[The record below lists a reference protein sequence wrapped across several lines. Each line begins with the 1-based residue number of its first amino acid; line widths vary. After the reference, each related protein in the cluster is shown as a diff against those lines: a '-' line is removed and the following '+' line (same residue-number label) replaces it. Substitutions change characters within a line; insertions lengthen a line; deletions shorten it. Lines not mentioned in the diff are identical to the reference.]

1 MLQTA
6 LHFSHQ
12 LLKEVVE
19 PGDFVIDATMG
30 NGHDTAFLAELVG
43 PSGEVFAFDIQKEA
57 LINTEQKLTELNLL
71 PQTTLFPL
79 GHEHLHAVLD
89 EETEITAAIFNLG
102 YLPKSNK
109 EIITK
114 PTTTKQALDGLLP
127 HLVKGSRIIL
137 VVYYGH
143 EGGSEE
149 LDLVTNYTQALP
161 QDVYSVLRYE
171 FINQKNQP
179 PVLFYLF
186 CYSVNSP
193 SRIRTTRSQ
202 YFNKRS
208 SCVTMIIPLSFSLAS
223 FASNWT
229 TSNAF
234 SVSKLAVGSS
244 AKITSGS

>member
-102 YLPKSNK
+102 YLP
-109 EIITK
+109 
-114 PTTTKQALDGLLP
+114 TKQALDGLLP

-179 PVLFYLF
+179 PVLF
-186 CYSVNSP
+186 C
-193 SRIRTTRSQ
+193 IE
-202 YFNKRS
+202 K
-208 SCVTMIIPLSFSLAS
+208 
-223 FASNWT
+223 
-229 TSNAF
+229 
-234 SVSKLAVGSS
+234 K
-244 AKITSGS
+244 

>member
-114 PTTTKQALDGLLP
+114 PATTKQALDGLLP
-127 HLVKGSRIIL
+127 HLVKGSRKPYHKMFTVSYVMSLSIKKISHL
-137 VVYYGH
+137 FF
-143 EGGSEE
+143 
-149 LDLVTNYTQALP
+149 
-161 QDVYSVLRYE
+161 SVLKR
-171 FINQKNQP
+171 NKRTWSDCLQQSDH
-179 PVLFYLF
+179 VLFYLF

>member
-1 MLQTA
+1 M
-6 LHFSHQ
+6 
-12 LLKEVVE
+12 VE

-143 EGGSEE
+143 NEGGSEE
-149 LDLVTNYTQALP
+149 LIWSRITRKPYHKMFTVSYVMSL
-161 QDVYSVLRYE
+161 S
-171 FINQKNQP
+171 IKNQP
-179 PVLFYLF
+179 PVL
-186 CYSVNSP
+186 SVL
-193 SRIRTTRSQ
+193 
-202 YFNKRS
+202 KE
-208 SCVTMIIPLSFSLAS
+208 
-223 FASNWT
+223 
-229 TSNAF
+229 
-234 SVSKLAVGSS
+234 
-244 AKITSGS
+244 

>member
-1 MLQTA
+1 M
-6 LHFSHQ
+6 
-12 LLKEVVE
+12 
-19 PGDFVIDATMG
+19 
-30 NGHDTAFLAELVG
+30 
-43 PSGEVFAFDIQKEA
+43 
-57 LINTEQKLTELNLL
+57 INTEQKLTELNLL

-114 PTTTKQALDGLLP
+114 PATTKQALDGLLP

-171 FINQKNQP
+171 FINQKISHLFFS
-179 PVLFYLF
+179 VLKEIREHG
-186 CYSVNSP
+186 
-193 SRIRTTRSQ
+193 RIV
-202 YFNKRS
+202 S
-208 SCVTMIIPLSFSLAS
+208 SNPIMFSLFVLLLCQFTITNTNHSITVFQQTLIMCHHDNS
-223 FASNWT
+223 FIFL
-229 TSNAF
+229 F
-234 SVSKLAVGSS
+234 SLFR
-244 AKITSGS
+244 

>member
-1 MLQTA
+1 M
-6 LHFSHQ
+6 
-12 LLKEVVE
+12 
-19 PGDFVIDATMG
+19 
-30 NGHDTAFLAELVG
+30 
-43 PSGEVFAFDIQKEA
+43 
-57 LINTEQKLTELNLL
+57 INTEQKLTELNLL
-71 PQTTLFPL
+71 SQTTLFPL

-114 PTTTKQALDGLLP
+114 PATTKQALDGLLP

-171 FINQKNQP
+171 FINQKSATCSFCIERNKRTWSDCLQQSDY
-179 PVLFYLF
+179 VLFICFVTLSIHHHEYEPLDH
-186 CYSVNSP
+186 SISTNAHHVSP
-193 SRIRTTRSQ
+193 
-202 YFNKRS
+202 
-208 SCVTMIIPLSFSLAS
+208 
-223 FASNWT
+223 
-229 TSNAF
+229 
-234 SVSKLAVGSS
+234 
-244 AKITSGS
+244 

>member
-171 FINQKNQP
+171 FINQKISH
-179 PVLFYLF
+179 LF
-186 CYSVNSP
+186 
-193 SRIRTTRSQ
+193 
-202 YFNKRS
+202 
-208 SCVTMIIPLSFSLAS
+208 
-223 FASNWT
+223 
-229 TSNAF
+229 F
-234 SVSKLAVGSS
+234 SVLKEIREHGRIVSS
-244 AKITSGS
+244 NPIMFSFICFVTLSIHHHEYEPLDHSISTNAHHVSP

>member
-114 PTTTKQALDGLLP
+114 PATTKQALDGLLP

-149 LDLVTNYTQALP
+149 LDLVTNYTQAFTTRLFT
-161 QDVYSVLRYE
+161 VSYVMSLSIKKISHLFFSVLKR
-171 FINQKNQP
+171 
-179 PVLFYLF
+179 
-186 CYSVNSP
+186 
-193 SRIRTTRSQ
+193 
-202 YFNKRS
+202 NKRTWSIVS
-208 SCVTMIIPLSFSLAS
+208 SNPIMFSFICFVTLSIHHHEYEPLDHSIS
-223 FASNWT
+223 T
-229 TSNAF
+229 NAHH
-234 SVSKLAVGSS
+234 VSP
-244 AKITSGS
+244 

>member
-1 MLQTA
+1 M
-6 LHFSHQ
+6 
-12 LLKEVVE
+12 
-19 PGDFVIDATMG
+19 
-30 NGHDTAFLAELVG
+30 
-43 PSGEVFAFDIQKEA
+43 
-57 LINTEQKLTELNLL
+57 INTEQKLTELNLL

-171 FINQKNQP
+171 FINQKISHLFFS
-179 PVLFYLF
+179 VLKEIREHD
-186 CYSVNSP
+186 
-193 SRIRTTRSQ
+193 RIAPAI
-202 YFNKRS
+202 RS
-208 SCVTMIIPLSFSLAS
+208 SLFVLLLCQFT
-223 FASNWT
+223 
-229 TSNAF
+229 
-234 SVSKLAVGSS
+234 
-244 AKITSGS
+244 ITNTNHSITVFQQTLIMCHHDNPFIFLFGLFR

>member
-1 MLQTA
+1 M
-6 LHFSHQ
+6 
-12 LLKEVVE
+12 
-19 PGDFVIDATMG
+19 
-30 NGHDTAFLAELVG
+30 
-43 PSGEVFAFDIQKEA
+43 
-57 LINTEQKLTELNLL
+57 INTEQKLTELNLL

-114 PTTTKQALDGLLP
+114 PATTKQALDGLLP

-171 FINQKNQP
+171 FINQKSATCSFCIEEIREHGRIVSSNP
-179 PVLFYLF
+179 IMFFYLLLCQF
-186 CYSVNSP
+186 TITNTNHSITVFQQTLIMCHHDNSF
-193 SRIRTTRSQ
+193 I
-202 YFNKRS
+202 F
-208 SCVTMIIPLSFSLAS
+208 LFSL
-223 FASNWT
+223 FR
-229 TSNAF
+229 
-234 SVSKLAVGSS
+234 
-244 AKITSGS
+244 

>member
-57 LINTEQKLTELNLL
+57 LINTEQKLT
-71 PQTTLFPL
+71 L

-114 PTTTKQALDGLLP
+114 PATTKQALDGLLP

-179 PVLFYLF
+179 PVLF
-186 CYSVNSP
+186 C
-193 SRIRTTRSQ
+193 IE
-202 YFNKRS
+202 K
-208 SCVTMIIPLSFSLAS
+208 
-223 FASNWT
+223 
-229 TSNAF
+229 
-234 SVSKLAVGSS
+234 K
-244 AKITSGS
+244 

>member
-114 PTTTKQALDGLLP
+114 PATTKQALDGLLP

-171 FINQKNQP
+171 FINQKISHLFFS
-179 PVLFYLF
+179 VLKEIREHGRIVSSNPIMFLLF
-186 CYSVNSP
+186 VLLLCQFTITNTNHSITVFQQTLIMCHHDNSF
-193 SRIRTTRSQ
+193 I
-202 YFNKRS
+202 F
-208 SCVTMIIPLSFSLAS
+208 LFSL
-223 FASNWT
+223 FR
-229 TSNAF
+229 
-234 SVSKLAVGSS
+234 
-244 AKITSGS
+244 

>member
-171 FINQKNQP
+171 FINQKISH
-179 PVLFYLF
+179 LF
-186 CYSVNSP
+186 
-193 SRIRTTRSQ
+193 
-202 YFNKRS
+202 
-208 SCVTMIIPLSFSLAS
+208 
-223 FASNWT
+223 
-229 TSNAF
+229 F
-234 SVSKLAVGSS
+234 SVLKE
-244 AKITSGS
+244 

>member
-1 MLQTA
+1 M
-6 LHFSHQ
+6 
-12 LLKEVVE
+12 
-19 PGDFVIDATMG
+19 
-30 NGHDTAFLAELVG
+30 
-43 PSGEVFAFDIQKEA
+43 
-57 LINTEQKLTELNLL
+57 INTEQKLTELNLL

-114 PTTTKQALDGLLP
+114 PATTKQALDGLLP

-149 LDLVTNYTQALP
+149 LDLVTNYTQSLP

-171 FINQKNQP
+171 FINQKISHLFFS
-179 PVLFYLF
+179 VLKEIREHGRIVSDNPIMFSLF
-186 CYSVNSP
+186 VLLLRQFTITNTNHSITVFQQTLIMCHHDN
-193 SRIRTTRSQ
+193 
-202 YFNKRS
+202 
-208 SCVTMIIPLSFSLAS
+208 PLSFSLAS

>member
-12 LLKEVVE
+12 LLKEVAE

-179 PVLFYLF
+179 PVLF
-186 CYSVNSP
+186 C
-193 SRIRTTRSQ
+193 IE
-202 YFNKRS
+202 K
-208 SCVTMIIPLSFSLAS
+208 
-223 FASNWT
+223 
-229 TSNAF
+229 
-234 SVSKLAVGSS
+234 K
-244 AKITSGS
+244 

>member
-114 PTTTKQALDGLLP
+114 PATTKQALDGLLP

-179 PVLFYLF
+179 PVLFCIEMVGLF
-186 CYSVNSP
+186 P
-193 SRIRTTRSQ
+193 AIR
-202 YFNKRS
+202 
-208 SCVTMIIPLSFSLAS
+208 SCSLLFVLLLCQFTITNTNHSITVFQQTLIMCHHDNPFIFLFSL
-223 FASNWT
+223 FR
-229 TSNAF
+229 
-234 SVSKLAVGSS
+234 
-244 AKITSGS
+244 

>member
-1 MLQTA
+1 M
-6 LHFSHQ
+6 
-12 LLKEVVE
+12 
-19 PGDFVIDATMG
+19 
-30 NGHDTAFLAELVG
+30 
-43 PSGEVFAFDIQKEA
+43 
-57 LINTEQKLTELNLL
+57 INTEQKLTELNLL

-114 PTTTKQALDGLLP
+114 PATTKQALDGLLP

-149 LDLVTNYTQALP
+149 LDLVTNYTQSLP

-171 FINQKNQP
+171 FINQKISHLFFS
-179 PVLFYLF
+179 VLKEIREHGRIVSSNPIMFFYLF

>member
-171 FINQKNQP
+171 FINQKISHLFFSVLKRNKENMIGLLQQSDH
-179 PVLFYLF
+179 VLFICFVTLSIHHHEYEPLDH
-186 CYSVNSP
+186 SISTNAHHVSP
-193 SRIRTTRSQ
+193 
-202 YFNKRS
+202 
-208 SCVTMIIPLSFSLAS
+208 
-223 FASNWT
+223 
-229 TSNAF
+229 
-234 SVSKLAVGSS
+234 
-244 AKITSGS
+244 

>member
-71 PQTTLFPL
+71 SQTTLFPL

-114 PTTTKQALDGLLP
+114 PATTKQALDGLLP

-171 FINQKNQP
+171 FINQKISHLFFS
-179 PVLFYLF
+179 VLKEIREHG
-186 CYSVNSP
+186 
-193 SRIRTTRSQ
+193 RIV
-202 YFNKRS
+202 S
-208 SCVTMIIPLSFSLAS
+208 SNPIMFSL
-223 FASNWT
+223 FVLLLCQFT
-229 TSNAF
+229 
-234 SVSKLAVGSS
+234 
-244 AKITSGS
+244 ITNTNHSITVFQQTLIMCHHDNPFIFLFGLFR